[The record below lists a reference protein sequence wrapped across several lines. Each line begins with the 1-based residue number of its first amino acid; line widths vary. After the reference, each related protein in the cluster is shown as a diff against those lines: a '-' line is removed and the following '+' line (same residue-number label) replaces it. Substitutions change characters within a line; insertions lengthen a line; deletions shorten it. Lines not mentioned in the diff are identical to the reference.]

1 MNSLRNLTRV
11 GADMRQIA
19 ALLQSQ
25 GRQGDTMLAHIT
37 PKEAAL
43 LRARGGAGTTNPATG
58 LPEFYEYDGD
68 YDMSNVDY
76 SQYGAQ
82 PETPVAESFPVA
94 SEGYGTPPETSGDYS
109 FTPDFGERQQY
120 EAAIP
125 SFEAPPPT
133 PSFRPSQDYGPGM
146 TGAETAAYDLATRA
160 AAQPAAP
167 AAAPGGL
174 SEQMKQRLGLAGIQ
188 ALGIGLLAR
197 RAGQQAQRG
206 AQQISQLGAPYRAK
220 GAELM
225 GLAQQGQLTAV
236 TQQQLEQLRARAAQQ
251 AAGRGGVGAAQVANQ
266 VEAFRQQ
273 LLQQQYDLGLKL
285 SGISDQYALQAIKSG
300 MSADQA
306 VNSML
311 GQAMNNIGRIFAGQP
326 RPQVP
331 GQPPGG

>member
-19 ALLQSQ
+19 ALLRSK
-25 GRQGDTMLAHIT
+25 GRNGDTMLAHIT

-43 LRARGGAGTTNPATG
+43 LKARGGAGTVNPQTG
-58 LPEFYEYDGD
+58 LPEFYEYGGD
-68 YDMSNVDY
+68 YDMSDVDY

-82 PETPVAESFPVA
+82 PEDMAPEVSAMPDFA
-94 SEGYGTPPETSGDYS
+94 PPETSGDYTYTQEPS
-109 FTPDFGERQQY
+109 AGPELQGTRPGQIPPEFQTSESQL
-120 EAAIP
+120 AAKLRAQP
-125 SFEAPPPT
+125 PFDLTAPAPEPPPMQQLQA
-133 PSFRPSQDYGPGM
+133 PQVPG
-146 TGAETAAYDLATRA
+146 A
-160 AAQPAAP
+160 
-167 AAAPGGL
+167 GGL
-174 SEQMKQRLGLAGIQ
+174 SPQMKQRLGLAGIQ
-188 ALGIGLLAR
+188 ALGTGLLAR
-197 RAGQQAQRG
+197 RAGQQGQRG

-225 GLAQQGQLTAV
+225 GLAQQGQLTAA

-306 VNSML
+306 VNQML

-326 RPQVP
+326 QPQVP
-331 GQPPGG
+331 GQPPGGG

>member
-19 ALLQSQ
+19 ALLQAK

-37 PKEAAL
+37 PKEAAI
-43 LRARGGAGTTNPATG
+43 LRARGGAGTTNPETG
-58 LPEFYEYDGD
+58 LLEFYEYGGD
-68 YDMSNVDY
+68 YDMSDVDY

-82 PETPVAESFPVA
+82 PEGMAPDVSAMPDFA
-94 SEGYGTPPETSGDYS
+94 PPETSGDYTITE
-109 FTPDFGERQQY
+109 TPAVATGGVVPQAQ
-120 EAAIP
+120 AP
-125 SFEAPPPT
+125 VQAPPST
-133 PSFRPSQDYGPGM
+133 PSFKP
-146 TGAETAAYDLATRA
+146 TLAETQAYDYANRA
-160 AAQPAAP
+160 ALQGGAP
-167 AAAPGGL
+167 AKPGGL
-174 SEQMKQRLGLAGIQ
+174 SPQMKERLGLAGIQ
-188 ALGIGLLAR
+188 GLGAGLLAG
-197 RAGQQAQRG
+197 RAGRQEQRS

-306 VNSML
+306 INDML
-311 GQAMNNIGRIFAGQP
+311 NQAMNRIGGIFAGQP
-326 RPQVP
+326 QPQVP